1 MNIDMSFFTGVQL
14 SVISMLIVFGLL
26 YVISLVLSAFKLIF
40 KEEKIEKKTSSKIVC
55 TSAKT
60 IQNTKGISFDELEK
74 DPDMLVAAIVASMEA
89 AGENKKNNFK
99 IVSIKQI

>member
-1 MNIDMSFFTGVQL
+1 MNINMSFFTGVQL

-40 KEEKIEKKTSSKIVC
+40 KEEKIEKKTSSK
-55 TSAKT
+55 T
-60 IQNTKGISFDELEK
+60 IQNTKRISFDELEK
-74 DPDMLVAAIVASMEA
+74 DPDMLVAAMVASMEA